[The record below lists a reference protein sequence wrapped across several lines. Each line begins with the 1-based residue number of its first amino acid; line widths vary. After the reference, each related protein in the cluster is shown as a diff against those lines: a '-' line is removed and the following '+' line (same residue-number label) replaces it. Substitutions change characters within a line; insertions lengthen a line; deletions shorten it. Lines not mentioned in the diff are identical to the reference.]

1 MNPNVTIG
9 RIDFGPRDSLTT
21 LGQVVEKLA
30 AQEELIDGL
39 LLLVSDL
46 KTENAWLRSHL
57 PEQLHEL

>member
-1 MNPNVTIG
+1 
-9 RIDFGPRDSLTT
+9 
-21 LGQVVEKLA
+21 VVEKLA